1 MIASMETLKK
11 RKVID
16 EAFGK
21 GLMARDGIN
30 YSVRCPL
37 CKEKKAGKLK
47 LVIKLDDD
55 RYHCWVCEAKGK
67 SVWRLIARLRPD
79 MRPLLAQFDARAHLF
94 NESDAEQEQEPLELV
109 LPDGI
114 VYLGRSTREPDALA
128 ALAYLKDRGVSS
140 TMISRWRIHAGV
152 RGKLRRHVFFP
163 SFDAEG
169 KLNYYVAR
177 AIDETQYRYRN
188 ASVPKSSIIF
198 NEIDIDWNQ
207 EVTLVEGI
215 FDALKCPDNCVP
227 LLGSSLSKSSLL
239 FEKLVKNG
247 TKVRICLDSDLPQ
260 KSYNI
265 AKMLTEYDC
274 DVTIAFPPGKD
285 LGDLSQPEAESVLR
299 EAKPYNPYSFI
310 NFKISTIKSGTII

>member
-1 MIASMETLKK
+1 MDTLKK
-11 RKVID
+11 RKVIE
-16 EAFGK
+16 EALGK

-47 LVIKLDDD
+47 LAIKLDDD

-79 MRPLLAQFDARAHLF
+79 MRPQLAQFDARAHLF
-94 NESDAEQEQEPLELV
+94 QDNDYDAEPEKPELI

-114 VYLGRSTREPDALA
+114 VYLGRSTKEPDALA
-128 ALAYLKDRGVSS
+128 ALSYLRERGVSS
-140 TMISRWRIHAGV
+140 KLISRWRIHAGV
-152 RGKLRRHVFFP
+152 RGKFRRHVFFP

-169 KLNYYVAR
+169 NLNYYVAR

-188 ASVPKSSIIF
+188 ASIPKSSIVF
-198 NEIDIDWNQ
+198 NEIDIDWNE

-239 FEKLVKNG
+239 FERIVKNG
-247 TKVRICLDSDLPQ
+247 TRVRICLDSDLPQ
-260 KSYNI
+260 KAYDI
-265 AKMLTEYDC
+265 AKLLSEYDC
-274 DVTIAFPPGKD
+274 NVTVSFPPGKD
-285 LGDLSQPEAESVLR
+285 LGDLSPAEAESVLL